1 MTINMRSVCNKFNE
15 FIGHLSK
22 LKGNITFILLTET
35 WLSEAVDLLYEIPG
49 YISYNMYRNG
59 RGGGLKLY
67 VLENLK
73 FKVLQT
79 PVTNCCEALL
89 VSANVPRI
97 GNIRVD

>member
-1 MTINMRSVCNKFNE
+1 MDHDLLPETRCIEWREFEKLYKNDKFSFMTINMRSVCNKFNE

-59 RGGGLKLY
+59 RGGGLKL
-67 VLENLK
+67 
-73 FKVLQT
+73 
-79 PVTNCCEALL
+79 
-89 VSANVPRI
+89 
-97 GNIRVD
+97 